1 MILFL
6 EGMMIMNKVMRKT
19 HFTSQFSTYPNM
31 ILPPD
36 DGKKKGLRNEV
47 VGPVRLLKWTL
58 RLDEPL
64 NTRHV
69 YQKPYPAYID
79 E

>member
-1 MILFL
+1 
-6 EGMMIMNKVMRKT
+6 MNKVMRKK
-19 HFTSQFSTYPNM
+19 HSTSQFSIKPNL

-47 VGPVRLLKWTL
+47 VRPIRLLKWTL
-58 RLDEPL
+58 RPNEPL